1 MCVRGERWARAT
13 LTVCC
18 TDRAPLL
25 SQPEHFWWNWQG
37 VFVVTRSPGP
47 RLNAY
52 VQFNRISSSRRSCLM
67 FWKNGIEYRGVDP
80 VGGDRTRWD
89 VARASP
95 QVTISKPECRRAE
108 FQAAD
113 AHQNGTNALTFTDID
128 NECSRNGWHLN
139 PFARKVLDLEPF
151 VR

>member
-1 MCVRGERWARAT
+1 
-13 LTVCC
+13 
-18 TDRAPLL
+18 
-25 SQPEHFWWNWQG
+25 
-37 VFVVTRSPGP
+37 
-47 RLNAY
+47 
-52 VQFNRISSSRRSCLM
+52 M

-95 QVTISKPECRRAE
+95 QVTISS
-108 FQAAD
+108 AAD
-113 AHQNGTNALTFTDID
+113 PKFTSWMAAGMHKNGTNALTFPDIND
-128 NECSRNGWHLN
+128 ECSTNGWHVN